1 MARQEKY
8 VVIDGCIEE
17 GPAVYVK
24 GQPYT
29 PLSAEWGEALVKV
42 GTIAAADSEA
52 GKAAAATYKAP
63 EQPAGAE

>member
-17 GPAVYVK
+17 GKEVFVK
-24 GQPYT
+24 GQPYA
-29 PLSAEWGEALVKV
+29 PLSADWAEALTKA
-42 GTIAAADSEA
+42 GTIASADSEA
-52 GKAAAATYKAP
+52 GKAAAAYKAP